1 MGGGAAGGAEGI
13 TMIGLQLV
21 SLITNTFAKEEIGVL
36 ISPVIITLRQ
46 PLLMLVIVAA
56 VTFIA
61 CILPVTRIARQRPID
76 AIKK

>member
-1 MGGGAAGGAEGI
+1 MLAAISYVI

-21 SLITNTFAKEEIGVL
+21 TLITNNLAKDEIGVL

-46 PLLMLVIVAA
+46 PLLMLVIVAV